1 MDKKKIRAILFFI
14 VGAGLFWMVYRDLD
28 LEELGNHLS
37 RLKWWWIGVSV
48 MLNLFSQLIKAL
60 RWRMLITPLGYVPG
74 TGNLF
79 LSNLVLAFTNLV
91 IPRGGEFA
99 RLGVVNRFEKIPF
112 SKLLGTALAERLTD
126 LILLILIA
134 GTLIIWQ
141 FENFRKILKAP
152 EINMDAMNVRGVLIG
167 ILVAVVLAGLLYF
180 LFVRPGWAKKLK
192 ERLRKFW
199 NEMAEGFMVL
209 SRIRRLPLYLFYSLL
224 QYVLWFLMLYVIFFA
239 FPPTADLSFSVAA
252 FTFGL
257 ATLAFLLPVQ
267 AGIGAWHF
275 VVIQCLMLFGI
286 QESTGQV
293 FALIAHSFSMLI
305 HLVTGAIA
313 FVILPLVNR
322 E

>member
-1 MDKKKIRAILFFI
+1 MDKKKTRAILFFF
-14 VGAGLFWMVYRDLD
+14 VGAGLFWIVYRDMD
-28 LEELGNHLS
+28 LNELGDHLS

-48 MLNLFSQLIKAL
+48 MLNLFSHLIKAF
-60 RWRMLITPLGYVPG
+60 RWQMLITPLGYAPG
-74 TGNLF
+74 IGNLF

-126 LILLILIA
+126 LILLVLIA
-134 GTLIIWQ
+134 GTLIVWQ
-141 FENFRKILKAP
+141 FDNFIKILKAP
-152 EINMDAMNVRGVLIG
+152 EISMDAMNIRGVLIV
-167 ILVAVVLAGLLYF
+167 ILVSAFLGALFYF
-180 LFVRPGWAKKLK
+180 LFLRPGRAKNLK
-192 ERLRKFW
+192 KRLRKFW

-209 SRIRRLPLYLFYSLL
+209 SRIKGLPLYLFYSLL

-239 FPPTADLSFSVAA
+239 FPPTTDLSFSVAA
-252 FTFGL
+252 FTFGF

-286 QESTGQV
+286 QESTGQI

-313 FVILPLVNR
+313 FVTLPLVNR